1 MKRSV
6 YDVLPTAALVAMACC
21 ATGSNRGLDELVP
34 HHVSNINLSYMNY
47 AMYNNYLMREKFRT
61 RHISDIFF

>member
-1 MKRSV
+1 VKRSV

-34 HHVSNINLSYMNY
+34 HHVSNIVLLVMLV
-47 AMYNNYLMREKFRT
+47 MHLKFEKFSSE
-61 RHISDIFF
+61 IAVIQFVIKL